1 MSPDGASPRP
11 RPPFPTVLAL
21 AALSAAALTGCAGAG
36 PSIYD
41 VRRGI
46 EQQVPQAR
54 FEPETQITLGRL
66 SLGLAKKLVRLVA
79 DEEDEEELGFLFSLR
94 KVEVGVYRVRLS
106 RAEQEALTLP
116 RSFERALRRGGWQ
129 TLVKTRDGGERTW
142 VFLRPEVRPEGE
154 ILRSLYVVTWDGDE
168 LVLVHVDGRIDE
180 IFKTL
185 AEEDPE
191 GFAALLVDELG

>member
-1 MSPDGASPRP
+1 MSLDGANPRP
-11 RPPFPTVLAL
+11 RRPFSTVLAL
-21 AALSAAALTGCAGAG
+21 AALSVAGLTGCAGAG

-54 FEPETQITLGRL
+54 FEPETQITLGRV

-106 RAEQEALTLP
+106 RDEQEALTLP

-142 VFLRPEVRPEGE
+142 VFLRPEGE
-154 ILRSLYVVTWDGDE
+154 ILRSLYVVTWDGEE

-180 IFKTL
+180 ILKTL

-191 GFAALLVDELG
+191 AFATLLVDELG